1 MAVNFETDVQYLK
14 GVGPKLGSV
23 FAKRGV
29 YTVGDLLEWYP
40 RTYEDRRGAKTISS
54 LEPGQL
60 VSLVAQVVNV
70 RSMNLG
76 KSRRKMYEILLGDSS
91 GRIACKYFR
100 VPYRGYF
107 ERVEAGMKVR
117 VSGKVTDYRGRIE
130 FHHPDVHPHRE
141 DENEEDVLIPIY
153 TETEGLTP
161 AKLRKIIETALIE
174 LDKTEKGFASGASQE
189 TEWKKSPKSQAEVL
203 PKWLRDKYQLP
214 TKMQSLSQIHQPPV
228 QQSDLFL
235 SFTSPAQRR
244 LIFEEFF
251 RLEFLMAFRKK
262 GLEKEESVRVQ
273 ADEKLKAKFLK
284 SLPFELT
291 GAQIRAYEEI
301 KKDMSLPHP
310 MHRLVQGDVGSGKT
324 MVAFLSA
331 LYAIEAGFQAALMVP
346 TEILAEQHFKNAVK
360 LLQPM
365 GIEPV
370 LLTGSMKA
378 KERALLNHRVSTGE
392 AQFIVGTHAL
402 IQDSVN
408 YHNLG
413 LVVIDEQHRFGVAQR
428 TQLKKK
434 GVSPHFL
441 VMTATPI
448 PRTLAMTVYGDL
460 DVSIIN
466 EMPKGRQPIVT
477 RKAFSN
483 KKVQVFNFL
492 EAQLEKG
499 RQAYVVY
506 PLVEESDKM
515 DLQDATKAFAKIG
528 ERFPKYSV
536 ALLHGKMKPD
546 EKEKVMKEFR
556 AGQHHILVAT
566 TVIEVGVDVPNAN
579 IMVIENAERFGLSQ
593 LHQLRGR
600 VGRGEHKS
608 FCVLLYGHAVS
619 DESRARG
626 DIMEKTNDGFKI
638 AEADLELRGPGEF
651 LGRRQSGLAGF
662 KMANLIRDIETLKQ
676 ARDAAFEVFEKDPDL
691 KEHQQLKSLIRSLE
705 FLG

>member
-1 MAVNFETDVQYLK
+1 MAVNFETDIQYLK

-23 FAKRGV
+23 LAKRGV

-40 RTYEDRRGAKTISS
+40 RTYEDRRVAKTISS

-60 VSLVAQVVNV
+60 VSLVAQVINV

-76 KSRRKMYEILLGDSS
+76 RSRRKMHEILLGDSS

-107 ERVEAGMKVR
+107 ERFEAGMKVR
-117 VSGKVTDYRGRIE
+117 VSGKVTNYRGRIE

-141 DENEEDVLIPIY
+141 DEKEQDVLIPIY

-161 AKLRKIIETALIE
+161 AKLRKIIETALSE
-174 LDKTEKGFASGASQE
+174 LDKTEKGFAAGADKE
-189 TEWKKSPKSQAEVL
+189 TEWKKSPQTQAEVL

-235 SFTSPAQRR
+235 QFSAPAQRR

-262 GLEKEESVRVQ
+262 GLEKEDSVRVQ
-273 ADEKLKAKFLK
+273 AEEKLKAQFLK

-291 GAQIRAYEEI
+291 GAQVRAYEEI
-301 KKDMSLPHP
+301 KKDMSRAHP

-346 TEILAEQHFKNAVK
+346 TEILAEQHFKNALK
-360 LLQPM
+360 LLQPL

-370 LLTGSMKA
+370 LLTGSMKT
-378 KERALLNHRVSTGE
+378 KERALLSHRVSTGE
-392 AQFIVGTHAL
+392 AQFVVGTHAL
-402 IQDSVN
+402 IQDSVS

-413 LVVIDEQHRFGVAQR
+413 LVIIDEQHRFGVSQR
-428 TQLKKK
+428 NQLKKK

-483 KKVQVFNFL
+483 KRVQVFDFV
-492 EAQLEKG
+492 EAQLVKG

-515 DLQDATKAFAKIG
+515 DLQDATQAHVKIQQ
-528 ERFPKYSV
+528 RFPKHSV

-546 EKEKVMKEFR
+546 EKDKVMREFR

-579 IMVIENAERFGLSQ
+579 IMVIENSERFGLSQ

-626 DIMEKTNDGFKI
+626 EIMEQTNNGFKI

-662 KMANLIRDIETLKQ
+662 KNGESNSR
-676 ARDAAFEVFEKDPDL
+676 R
-691 KEHQQLKSLIRSLE
+691 
-705 FLG
+705 

>member
-1 MAVNFETDVQYLK
+1 IKN
-14 GVGPKLGSV
+14 
-23 FAKRGV
+23 
-29 YTVGDLLEWYP
+29 DLN
-40 RTYEDRRGAKTISS
+40 R
-54 LEPGQL
+54 
-60 VSLVAQVVNV
+60 
-70 RSMNLG
+70 
-76 KSRRKMYEILLGDSS
+76 
-91 GRIACKYFR
+91 
-100 VPYRGYF
+100 
-107 ERVEAGMKVR
+107 
-117 VSGKVTDYRGRIE
+117 
-130 FHHPDVHPHRE
+130 
-141 DENEEDVLIPIY
+141 
-153 TETEGLTP
+153 
-161 AKLRKIIETALIE
+161 
-174 LDKTEKGFASGASQE
+174 
-189 TEWKKSPKSQAEVL
+189 
-203 PKWLRDKYQLP
+203 
-214 TKMQSLSQIHQPPV
+214 
-228 QQSDLFL
+228 
-235 SFTSPAQRR
+235 
-244 LIFEEFF
+244 
-251 RLEFLMAFRKK
+251 
-262 GLEKEESVRVQ
+262 
-273 ADEKLKAKFLK
+273 
-284 SLPFELT
+284 
-291 GAQIRAYEEI
+291 
-301 KKDMSLPHP
+301 PHP

-346 TEILAEQHFKNAVK
+346 TEILAEQHFKNALK
-360 LLQPM
+360 LLSPL

-370 LLTGSMKA
+370 LITGSMKA
-378 KERALLNHRVSTGE
+378 KERALLTHRVSSGE
-392 AQFIVGTHAL
+392 AQFVVGTHAL

-408 YHNLG
+408 YKNLG
-413 LVVIDEQHRFGVAQR
+413 LVIIDEQHRFGVAQR

-483 KKVQVFNFL
+483 KRTQVFNFL
-492 EAQLEKG
+492 EAQLVKG
-499 RQAYVVY
+499 RQGYVVY

-515 DLQDATKAFAKIG
+515 DLKDATQAQASIQK
-528 ERFPKYSV
+528 RFPNHSV

-556 AGQHHILVAT
+556 GGQHHILVAT

-579 IMVIENAERFGLSQ
+579 IMVIENSERFGLSQ

-608 FCVLLYGHAVS
+608 YCVLLYGHAVS

-626 DIMEKTNDGFKI
+626 EIMEQTNDGFKI

-662 KMANLIRDIETLKQ
+662 KMANLIRDVETLKM
-676 ARDAAFEVFEKDPDL
+676 ARDAAFEVFKKDPELSQHQEL
-691 KEHQQLKSLIRSLE
+691 KKLVHSLD